1 MKIIRYFLEFILVI
15 FFFLIFKIIGLKL
28 SSKLGEIIGKY
39 FGPLFRKKA
48 IAKKNI
54 LIAFPNINETS
65 IDQII
70 DNMWRN
76 IGSIFGEYI
85 YINKFSILDEEKN
98 KIVFTNKNNLQILKN
113 NKKPIVFFSGHFANF
128 ELMAK
133 CLREL
138 EFNIGAIYRPL
149 NNIFLNPIMEFIRKK
164 YICSIQIEKGSAGT
178 KKLIKHISTNNPLA
192 LMIDQRLSSSI
203 RVPFF
208 NQPATTTTTPAQLS
222 IKYDA
227 LLVPVFL
234 KRLKKTNYEFFIEE
248 PLIVKKTNN
257 YEKDVFNITEIMN
270 KKIEEF
276 IKVDPA
282 NWLWSHD
289 RWK

>member
-1 MKIIRYFLEFILVI
+1 MKIIRYFLEFILVM
-15 FFFLIFKIIGLKL
+15 FFFLVFKIIGLKL
-28 SSKLGEIIGKY
+28 SSDLGEKIGKY
-39 FGPLFRKKA
+39 FGPLFRKKT

-54 LIAFPNINETS
+54 LIAFPNFNEKSTNEM
-65 IDQII
+65 IDR
-70 DNMWRN
+70 MWKN
-76 IGSIFGEYI
+76 IGRIFGEYI
-85 YINKFSILDEEKN
+85 HINKFSIIDNNNN
-98 KIVFTNKNNLQILKN
+98 KIVFINRNNVEILKKNN
-113 NKKPIVFFSGHFANF
+113 KPIVFFSGHFANF

-138 EFNIGAIYRPL
+138 GFDIGAIYRPL

-164 YICSIQIEKGSAGT
+164 YICPIQIEKGSNGT

-192 LMIDQRLSSSI
+192 LMVDQRLSSSI

-208 NQPATTTTTPAQLS
+208 NQPATTTITPAQLA

-234 KRLKKTNYEFFIEE
+234 KRLEKTNFEFFIEE
-248 PLIVKKTNN
+248 PLITNRTN
-257 YEKDVFNITEIMN
+257 DYDKDIFNITQIMN
-270 KKIEEF
+270 IKIEEF
-276 IKVDPA
+276 IKRDPA
-282 NWLWSHD
+282 HWLWSHD

>member
-15 FFFLIFKIIGLKL
+15 FFFLVFKIIGLKL
-28 SSKLGEIIGKY
+28 SSDLGEIIGKY
-39 FGPLFRKKA
+39 FGPLFRKKT

-54 LIAFPNINETS
+54 LIAFPNFNEKSINEM
-65 IDQII
+65 IDR
-70 DNMWRN
+70 MWKN
-76 IGSIFGEYI
+76 IGRIFGEYI
-85 YINKFSILDEEKN
+85 HINKFSVIDQKK
-98 KIVFTNKNNLQILKN
+98 KIVFTNKSNIEILYKN
-113 NKKPIVFFSGHFANF
+113 NKPIVFFSGHFANF

-133 CLREL
+133 CLQEL
-138 EFNIGAIYRPL
+138 GFDIGAIYRPL

-164 YICSIQIEKGSAGT
+164 YICPIQIEKGSNGT
-178 KKLIKHISTNNPLA
+178 KKLIKHISNNNPLA
-192 LMIDQRLSSSI
+192 LMVDQRLSSSI

-208 NQPATTTTTPAQLS
+208 DQPATTTITPAQLA

-234 KRLKKTNYEFFIEE
+234 KRLEKTNFEFFIEE
-248 PLIVKKTNN
+248 PLITNRTN
-257 YEKDVFNITEIMN
+257 DYDKDIFNITQSMN

-276 IKVDPA
+276 IKKDPA
-282 NWLWSHD
+282 HWLWSHD

>member
-1 MKIIRYFLEFILVI
+1 MKIIRYFLEFFIVII
-15 FFFLIFKIIGLKL
+15 FFIIFKIIGLKL
-28 SSKLGEIIGKY
+28 SSDLGEIIGKY
-39 FGPLFRKKA
+39 FGPLFRKKT

-54 LIAFPNINETS
+54 LIAFPDLNEKSINEMVER
-65 IDQII
+65 
-70 DNMWRN
+70 MWKN
-76 IGSIFGEYI
+76 IGRIFGEYI
-85 YINKFSILDEEKN
+85 HINKFSIIDQKKI
-98 KIVFTNKNNLQILKN
+98 KIVFANKNNFEMLKKN
-113 NKKPIVFFSGHFANF
+113 NKPVVFFSGHFANF

-133 CLREL
+133 CLQEL
-138 EFNIGAIYRPL
+138 GFNIGAIYRPL

-164 YICSIQIEKGSAGT
+164 YICPIQIEKGSNGT
-178 KKLIKHISTNNPLA
+178 KKLIKHISTNSPLA

-208 NQPATTTTTPAQLS
+208 NHPATTTTTPAQLA

-234 KRLKKTNYEFFIEE
+234 KRLEKTNFEFFIEE
-248 PLIVKKTNN
+248 PLIINRSSD
-257 YEKDVFNITEIMN
+257 YDKDIFNITQIMN

-276 IKVDPA
+276 IKRDPA
-282 NWLWSHD
+282 HWLWSHD

>member
-1 MKIIRYFLEFILVI
+1 MRIIRYFLEFVLVI

-70 DNMWRN
+70 DDMWKN

-85 YINKFSILDEEKN
+85 HINKFSILDEGKN

-234 KRLKKTNYEFFIEE
+234 KRLKKTKYEFFIEE
-248 PLIVKKTNN
+248 PLVVKKTNN
-257 YEKDVFNITEIMN
+257 YEKDIFNITEIMN

>member
-1 MKIIRYFLEFILVI
+1 MKIIRYFFEFILVI
-15 FFFLIFKIIGLKL
+15 SFFLIFKIIGGKL

-54 LIAFPNINETS
+54 IIAFPNIDETS
-65 IDQII
+65 INQII
-70 DNMWRN
+70 DGMWKN
-76 IGSIFGEYI
+76 IGRIFGEYTH
-85 YINKFSILDEEKN
+85 INKFSLLDKEKN
-98 KIVFTNKNNLQILKN
+98 KIIFINKINLRNLRNNN
-113 NKKPIVFFSGHFANF
+113 KPIVFFSGHFANF

-133 CLREL
+133 CLQEL

-164 YICSIQIEKGSAGT
+164 YICPIQIEKGSAGT
-178 KKLIKHISTNNPLA
+178 KKLIKHISTKNPLA

-208 NQPATTTTTPAQLS
+208 NQPATTTTTPAQLA

-248 PLIVKKTNN
+248 PLEVKKTNN
-257 YEKDVFNITEIMN
+257 YDKDIFNITTIMN

-282 NWLWSHD
+282 SWLWSHD

>member
-15 FFFLIFKIIGLKL
+15 FFFLVFKIIGLKL
-28 SSKLGEIIGKY
+28 SSDLGEIIGKY
-39 FGPLFRKKA
+39 FGPLFRKKT

-54 LIAFPNINETS
+54 LIAFPNFNEKSINEM
-65 IDQII
+65 IDR
-70 DNMWRN
+70 MWKN
-76 IGSIFGEYI
+76 IGRIFGEYI
-85 YINKFSILDEEKN
+85 HINKFSIIDNSKK
-98 KIVFTNKNNLQILKN
+98 KIVFTNRDDAEILKKNN
-113 NKKPIVFFSGHFANF
+113 KPIVFFSGHFANF

-138 EFNIGAIYRPL
+138 GFNIGAIYRPL

-164 YICSIQIEKGSAGT
+164 YICPIQIEKGSNGT
-178 KKLIKHISTNNPLA
+178 KKLIRHISTNNPLA
-192 LMIDQRLSSSI
+192 LMVDQRLSSSI

-208 NQPATTTTTPAQLS
+208 DQPATTTITPAQLA

-234 KRLKKTNYEFFIEE
+234 KRLEKTNFEFFIEE
-248 PLIVKKTNN
+248 PLITNRT
-257 YEKDVFNITEIMN
+257 KDYDKDIFNITQIMN
-270 KKIEEF
+270 IKIEEF
-276 IKVDPA
+276 IKRDPA
-282 NWLWSHD
+282 HWLWSHD

>member
-1 MKIIRYFLEFILVI
+1 MKIFRYFIEFILVI
-15 FFFLIFKIIGLKL
+15 FCFLIFKIIGLKL
-28 SSKLGEIIGKY
+28 ASNLGEIIGKY
-39 FGPLFRKKA
+39 LGPLFRKKK

-54 LIAFPNINETS
+54 LIAFPNLSEKSTDDM
-65 IDQII
+65 IDH
-70 DNMWRN
+70 MWKN
-76 IGSIFGEYI
+76 IGRIFGEYI
-85 YINKFSILDEEKN
+85 HINKFSIIDEKKN
-98 KIVFTNKNNLQILKN
+98 KIVFANKNNVEILKKN
-113 NKKPIVFFSGHFANF
+113 NKPIVFFSGHFANF

-133 CLREL
+133 CLQEL
-138 EFNIGAIYRPL
+138 GFNIGAIYRPL
-149 NNIFLNPIMEFIRKK
+149 NNIFLNPIMEFIRKE
-164 YICSIQIEKGSAGT
+164 YICPIQIEKGSAGT

-208 NQPATTTTTPAQLS
+208 NQPASTTTTPAQLA

-234 KRLKKTNYEFFIEE
+234 KRLEKTNFEFFIEE
-248 PLIVKKTNN
+248 PLIINRTND
-257 YEKDVFNITEIMN
+257 YDKDIFNITHIMN

-276 IKVDPA
+276 IKRDTA
-282 NWLWSHD
+282 HWLWSHD

>member
-1 MKIIRYFLEFILVI
+1 MKIIRYFLEFVI
-15 FFFLIFKIIGLKL
+15 VIIFFLIFKIIGLKL
-28 SSKLGEIIGKY
+28 SSDFGEIIGKY
-39 FGPLFRKKA
+39 FGPLFRKKT

-54 LIAFPNINETS
+54 LIAFPDLNENSINEM
-65 IDQII
+65 IER
-70 DNMWRN
+70 MWKN
-76 IGSIFGEYI
+76 IGRIFGEYI
-85 YINKFSILDEEKN
+85 HINKFSIMDLK
-98 KIVFTNKNNLQILKN
+98 KIKIGFANKNNFEILKKN
-113 NKKPIVFFSGHFANF
+113 NKPVVFFSGHFANF

-133 CLREL
+133 CLQEL
-138 EFNIGAIYRPL
+138 GFNIGAIYRPL

-164 YICSIQIEKGSAGT
+164 YICPIQIEKGSNGT

-208 NQPATTTTTPAQLS
+208 NQPATTTTTPAQLA

-234 KRLKKTNYEFFIEE
+234 KRLEKTNFEFFIEE
-248 PLIVKKTNN
+248 PLIINRTND
-257 YEKDVFNITEIMN
+257 YDKDIFNITQSMN

-276 IKVDPA
+276 IKRDPA
-282 NWLWSHD
+282 HWLWSHD